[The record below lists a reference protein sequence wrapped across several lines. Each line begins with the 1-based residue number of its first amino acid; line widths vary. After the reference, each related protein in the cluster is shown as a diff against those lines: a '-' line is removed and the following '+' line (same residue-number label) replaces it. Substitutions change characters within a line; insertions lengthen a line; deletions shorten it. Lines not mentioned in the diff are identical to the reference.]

1 VKTAMESLYPITATE
16 RDRWI
21 VAQRPDRSQLDPQRP
36 YAFFLEDEYT
46 AEATI
51 IPIATV
57 LLTNRECPWRCVM
70 CDLWRNTLTETVP
83 AGAIPA
89 QIDVALANLPPAR
102 VIKLYNSGSFFDQRA
117 IPVDDY
123 PAIAKRLKDF
133 ERVIVECHP
142 SLVGERLFAFRDLL
156 KGRLEIAMG
165 LETAHPEVLGRLN
178 KRMTLEQFAEAAD
191 FLHVNGID
199 LRAFILVQP
208 PFIKPDEALYW
219 AERSLD
225 FAFACDAT
233 AASLIPTRG
242 GNGAMETLAASGQFV
257 IPQLALIEDA
267 MSYGLRLRRGRVFV
281 DLWDLQK
288 GSECSQCFAAR
299 VDRLQSMNLS
309 QLDRNVVACDLCGG
323 RS

>member
-1 VKTAMESLYPITATE
+1 
-16 RDRWI
+16 
-21 VAQRPDRSQLDPQRP
+21 
-36 YAFFLEDEYT
+36 
-46 AEATI
+46 
-51 IPIATV
+51 
-57 LLTNRECPWRCVM
+57 
-70 CDLWRNTLTETVP
+70 
-83 AGAIPA
+83 
-89 QIDVALANLPPAR
+89 
-102 VIKLYNSGSFFDQRA
+102 
-117 IPVDDY
+117 
-123 PAIAKRLKDF
+123 
-133 ERVIVECHP
+133 
-142 SLVGERLFAFRDLL
+142 
-156 KGRLEIAMG
+156 
-165 LETAHPEVLGRLN
+165 
-178 KRMTLEQFAEAAD
+178 MTLEQFAEAAD